1 MGACLCTPSLGE
13 RVPVPLPR
21 TVVGWSRLGVRPL
34 LRVHGWLR
42 TRAISE
48 TVRTERG
55 ARRIVLEFSVPS
67 ASAAGRGADDD
78 GPCVVEHGSTLRAV
92 AAALGNASNDGAPVT
107 RNWLRNDDFRRAAA
121 WLVVNRAVIAA
132 KCDARFFHPLAPAD
146 IATLEPELSQGEVRE
161 LLLIFRRLN
170 ASASGLLDEDE
181 LATLVAREKPSLP
194 DSVFFGLLAACAA
207 GADDAGADAR
217 ISNFTG
223 GLGGL
228 TLDAASWVTAV
239 DAFCSL
245 SPEGLARL
253 AFYGLAVVG
262 TVSAAAL
269 AHEEDETERDA
280 AARACGDGSDG
291 GERSDGTNCVAR
303 AYPPAIPP
311 APAIAVSSLTRFFPA
326 FADADVDPSH
336 PSRVLLDELRLRRAA
351 ISRRVGSEADAAARY
366 RERLFAGLVR
376 CAQEGGLPVPMDEFV
391 RKGARRQGNYGS
403 ARGSSQSTLSS
414 ARSAS
419 GVVLRSSDTAG
430 DDDWGDDVDAARRSA
445 RAVSSVP
452 VPSWRAELS
461 ARSPRDISKVSTG
474 STDLLSFDDFAGAF
488 RRSPASFFDLIY
500 FQRQLRKVSLSE
512 RGDGKSLRFQPR
524 FSRRPPSK
532 SFHTLQTHV
541 LLI

>member
-1 MGACLCTPSLGE
+1 MGACLCAPSIGE

-21 TVVGWSRLGVRPL
+21 TVVGWSRLGVTPL

-48 TVRTERG
+48 AVRTERG
-55 ARRIVLEFSVPS
+55 ARRIALEFSVPS
-67 ASAAGRGADDD
+67 ASSAGRGADED
-78 GPCVVEHGSTLRAV
+78 GPWVAENGTSLRAV
-92 AAALGNASNDGAPVT
+92 AAAVGNASGNDAPTT
-107 RNWLRNDDFRRAAA
+107 RNWLRDDDFRRAAA
-121 WLVVNRAVIAA
+121 WLVVNRAVVAA
-132 KCDARFFHPLAPAD
+132 KCDARFFLPLAPAD
-146 IATLEPELSQGEVRE
+146 VPTLEPELSRSEVRE
-161 LLLIFRRLN
+161 LLLLFRRLN
-170 ASASGLLDEDE
+170 TSASGLLDEDE
-181 LATLVAREKPSLP
+181 LAPLVAREKPSLP
-194 DSVFFGLLAACAA
+194 DSVFIGLLAACAA

-217 ISNFTG
+217 VSNFTG

-228 TLDAASWVTAV
+228 KLDAASWVTAM

-262 TVSAAAL
+262 TVSATTL
-269 AHEEDETERDA
+269 AREEDEAESDA
-280 AARACGDGSDG
+280 AVRAQGGDETAG
-291 GERSDGTNCVAR
+291 GEGSVVSASAK

-326 FADADVDPSH
+326 FADADVDPAH

-351 ISRRVGSEADAAARY
+351 ISRRVGHDADAAARY
-366 RERLFAGLVR
+366 RERLFANLVR

-391 RKGARRQGNYGS
+391 RTSARRHGSDGN
-403 ARGSSQSTLSS
+403 ARASSQSSSSSSSSS

-419 GVVLRSSDTAG
+419 GVVLRSG
-430 DDDWGDDVDAARRSA
+430 GEDWGDDVDAARASA
-445 RAVSSVP
+445 RSVNAVP

-461 ARSPRDISKVSTG
+461 ARSPRDISKVAAG

-500 FQRQLRKVSLSE
+500 FQRQLRKV
-512 RGDGKSLRFQPR
+512 R
-524 FSRRPPSK
+524 
-532 SFHTLQTHV
+532 
-541 LLI
+541 